1 MTAKFGGANMNTSG
15 TITYEKVKLTLRLPP
30 EVYNLMIEH
39 VHEIQKDCRA
49 YSINQ
54 YLTDLIT
61 HDLRNNKNAPV

>member
-1 MTAKFGGANMNTSG
+1 MNTSG
-15 TITYEKVKLTLRLPP
+15 VPTCEKLKVLLRLPP

-39 VHEIQKDCRA
+39 IHEVQKDCRA

-61 HDLRNNKNAPV
+61 DDLRSNKNAPV

>member
-1 MTAKFGGANMNTSG
+1 MNTSG

-49 YSINQ
+49 YSANQ

-61 HDLRNNKNAPV
+61 DDLKNKKKAPV

>member
-1 MTAKFGGANMNTSG
+1 MNTSG
-15 TITYEKVKLTLRLPP
+15 VPTCEKLKVLLRLPP
-30 EVYNLMIEH
+30 EVYNLMIDH

-61 HDLRNNKNAPV
+61 HDLRSNKNAPVY